1 MTSPDSPNA
10 RGSGQKPTCGS
21 PAPLESTH
29 APGEERAADRDSQRE
44 SAAARTRLR
53 DLARLPIEERPH
65 SLLGD
70 TIIVDVGETE
80 AWDTI
85 ADELD

>member
-10 RGSGQKPTCGS
+10 RGSGQQPTCGS
-21 PAPLESTH
+21 PAPRESTR

-44 SAAARTRLR
+44 PAAARSRLR
-53 DLARLPIEERPH
+53 DLARLPLDDRH
-65 SLLGD
+65 HALLGG
-70 TIIVDVGETE
+70 TIIVDAGETE

>member
-10 RGSGQKPTCGS
+10 RGSGQQPTCGS
-21 PAPLESTH
+21 PAPRESTH
-29 APGEERAADRDSQRE
+29 APGEECAADLDSQRE

-53 DLARLPIEERPH
+53 DLARLPIDERH
-65 SLLGD
+65 HALLGD
-70 TIIVDVGETE
+70 TIIVDAGETE